1 MSTVLFIDAN
11 IYLRFYDSKSREM
24 ASLLKTLDQ
33 ISKDIFI
40 TTQIANEVTRNK
52 LLCAYYSFKN
62 YSVLPT
68 FEKASFPIQF
78 KSPSIDNW
86 NQKMNEMDSIKNRQ
100 DEIIKELLNDISN
113 SSDYVSV
120 TLKTL
125 FESAI
130 TPSNDELS
138 LARFRKETGNPPGNN
153 QDPLSDQ
160 ISWEQLL
167 NKIKPSDNLIFI
179 TNDKDYYIKFKD
191 KCYLNPLLVADLVK
205 MKFSLSQLYAY
216 EKLVDGLEKYKEI
229 QNPKIYFPNDTDA
242 KRISEIEQ
250 TMINTATVCSSTI
263 TSGTSGYSG
272 YSGISE
278 YFDPLYRFL
287 KKF

>member
-1 MSTVLFIDAN
+1 
-11 IYLRFYDSKSREM
+11 
-24 ASLLKTLDQ
+24 
-33 ISKDIFI
+33 
-40 TTQIANEVTRNK
+40 
-52 LLCAYYSFKN
+52 
-62 YSVLPT
+62 
-68 FEKASFPIQF
+68 
-78 KSPSIDNW
+78 
-86 NQKMNEMDSIKNRQ
+86 
-100 DEIIKELLNDISN
+100 
-113 SSDYVSV
+113 
-120 TLKTL
+120 
-125 FESAI
+125 
-130 TPSNDELS
+130 
-138 LARFRKETGNPPGNN
+138 
-153 QDPLSDQ
+153 
-160 ISWEQLL
+160 
-167 NKIKPSDNLIFI
+167 
-179 TNDKDYYIKFKD
+179 
-191 KCYLNPLLVADLVK
+191 